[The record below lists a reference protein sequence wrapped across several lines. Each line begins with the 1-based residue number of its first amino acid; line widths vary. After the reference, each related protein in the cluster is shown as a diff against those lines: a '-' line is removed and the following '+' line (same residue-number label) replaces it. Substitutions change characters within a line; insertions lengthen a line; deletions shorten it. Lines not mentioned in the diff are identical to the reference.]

1 VLCDPQGA
9 TFNAIRPPSVA
20 WAGGGDAAASHE
32 ESVSNQVTKRRC
44 LSASPMATAEVW
56 RSSFHADHRA
66 GRQAITVLVLI
77 IHGAADQSAT
87 IDLTGQRTASLVPGC
102 RYKEYP
108 TVGHG
113 LYVTHAKRLNTD
125 LLDFIKS

>member
-1 VLCDPQGA
+1 MVRRPRRAIFA
-9 TFNAIRPPSVA
+9 THLGN
-20 WAGGGDAAASHE
+20 D
-32 ESVSNQVTKRRC
+32 VSPALIANELRRC